1 MCRIVLICLICAAV
15 LLAGGSARPVQPLK
29 QLPPELMNPGDLE
42 VQEGYPVSFQIRA
55 TDRNSDPLAYSFS
68 PPIPGAIL
76 HPATGLFTQ
85 YSRDADLR
93 VGSLAFAPDGSLWA
107 VTWPDRRQVVRFTDR
122 ARVMSV
128 AVGRALG
135 QLARQGQRF
144 DGALIDP
151 PYGLGQVAPTL
162 RALHDHGLIRPGGWV
177 IVEHDPKEQPE
188 VLPGTELTL
197 QRQYGKTGLA
207 LILVSDTMPQT
218 NPSET
223 RAVYAGSF
231 DPITNGHL
239 DVLRRALEVFP
250 NVIIAVA
257 GNTSDPKKSGAL
269 FTADERVQ
277 LIRASL
283 GAHAARATATTF
295 RGLLVDYCDT
305 VGARVI
311 IRGLR
316 AVSDFEY
323 EFQMAMMNRHLK
335 PHIETVFMTA
345 SEENFYTSSRLVKEV
360 VALGGDVGGL
370 VPDPVCKQ
378 LVARLRPGT

>member
-1 MCRIVLICLICAAV
+1 MRVIAGEARGRRLRTVPGLATRPTADKVKGAIFSILGSRV
-15 LLAGGSARPVQPLK
+15 DLAGARVLDLFAGSGALGIEALSRGAAHVTFVEQAGPAV
-29 QLPPELMNPGDLE
+29 G
-42 VQEGYPVSFQIRA
+42 A
-55 TDRNSDPLAYSFS
+55 LA
-68 PPIPGAIL
+68 ANL
-76 HPATGLFTQ
+76 DTC
-85 YSRDADLR
+85 
-93 VGSLAFAPDGSLWA
+93 
-107 VTWPDRRQVVRFTDR
+107 RFTDR

-283 GAHAARATATTF
+283 GVHAARATATTF